1 MKTISEQETANP
13 RARKPFNSSSHQSG
27 FTLTELMFVVA
38 IIGLLMLIAIPA
50 FAEARIHSARN
61 ACINNLRR
69 ISDAKDQWAQET
81 GKGGNCIPRDVDL
94 FGPALYIRTKPECPA
109 RGQYDLGKVGDSP
122 TCTVTEHTLIEVDRQ
137 RARLVPER

>member
-1 MKTISEQETANP
+1 
-13 RARKPFNSSSHQSG
+13 
-27 FTLTELMFVVA
+27 MFVVA

-122 TCTVTEHTLIEVDRQ
+122 TCTVTEHKLIQVDGP
-137 RARLVPER
+137 RLAPER